1 MWHWH
6 GCKGMVWKSLEV
18 LNYSELKQLLA
29 TLAESPA
36 GVALAKSLQP
46 LNCWEAT
53 QSLALTDEC
62 VGLIDSGV
70 RIHFNQLSEYTA
82 IFERLSIDGL
92 LLDTQEIL
100 QIAQLA
106 SCAHSAKEVLRP
118 KTVPGSQVELLIH
131 SIPDLQEL
139 LRLDSGRDKL

>member
-82 IFERLSIDGL
+82 IFERLSISFLNYRNRDILVEKYPPTGSLNGHL
-92 LLDTQEIL
+92 LF
-100 QIAQLA
+100 
-106 SCAHSAKEVLRP
+106 
-118 KTVPGSQVELLIH
+118 
-131 SIPDLQEL
+131 
-139 LRLDSGRDKL
+139 